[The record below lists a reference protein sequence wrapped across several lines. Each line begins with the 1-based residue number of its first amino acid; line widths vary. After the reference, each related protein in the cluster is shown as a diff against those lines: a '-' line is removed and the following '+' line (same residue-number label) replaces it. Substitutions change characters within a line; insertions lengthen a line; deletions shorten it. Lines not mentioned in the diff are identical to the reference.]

1 MTKIIAVSGKGG
13 TGKTVLSAMLIRYL
27 IENKN
32 GKSILAVDADPD
44 ANLSDALGVKVD
56 KTIGDI
62 KEYMEQSKS
71 EITGDKMLH
80 FEAKVNETL
89 VEEKDF
95 DLLVMGRSEGPGCYC
110 YVNNLLR
117 EAISTLIDNYDYVVI
132 DTGAGLEHFSRQ
144 IIKDIDNLLIVTD
157 QSKNSI
163 NTAQNIKEIVDEL
176 NLNIKNISIVANKIS
191 SKNAI
196 GLIEKYASE
205 IPLKLIGA
213 LPLDDNIVDIDLN
226 GKTILELPETSPAY
240 VETTN
245 IAKKIGLP

>member
-27 IENKN
+27 VETDCKN
-32 GKSILAVDADPD
+32 ILAVDADPD
-44 ANLSDALGVKVD
+44 ANLSDALGINVE

-62 KEYMEQSKS
+62 KEYMEQSKGD
-71 EITGDKMLH
+71 ITGDKMLH
-80 FEAKVNETL
+80 FESKVMESL
-89 VEEKDF
+89 VEEKNF

-117 EAISTLIDNYDYVVI
+117 EAISNLVDNYDYVVI

-144 IIKDIDNLLIVTD
+144 IIKDIDTLLIVTD

-163 NTAQNIKEIVDEL
+163 NTARSIKEIADDL
-176 NLNIKNISIVANKIS
+176 NLNIKNIYIVANKIFN
-191 SKNAI
+191 KDAV

-205 IPLKLIGA
+205 IPLELIGA
-213 LPLDDNIVDIDLN
+213 LPLDDNIAYIDLN

-240 VETTN
+240 LETMN
-245 IAKKIGLP
+245 IAKKIGLS

>member
-13 TGKTVLSAMLIRYL
+13 TGKTVLSAIMIRYL
-27 IENKN
+27 IENGN

-44 ANLSDALGVKVD
+44 ANLSDALGVKVE

-80 FEAKVNETL
+80 FESKVMETL
-89 VEEKDF
+89 VEEKNF

-144 IIKDIDNLLIVTD
+144 IIKDIDTLLVVTD

-176 NLNIKNISIVANKIS
+176 KLNINNIYIVANKIS
-191 SKNAI
+191 SQNAI
-196 GLIEKYASE
+196 DMVKKYASE
-205 IPLKLIGA
+205 IPLDLIGV
-213 LPLDDNIVDIDLN
+213 LPSDDNIVDIDLN
-226 GKTILELPETSPAY
+226 GKTILELPKTSPAY
-240 VETTN
+240 VETVN